1 MPDPTFK
8 SLARYD
14 AVLCDLDGCLAS
26 EAGGP
31 LDLARLAAVAEHNDR
46 ARRDRDRPIVTV
58 CTGRPISFAD
68 AMCRVI
74 HNDVLPCIAE
84 NGVWLYDPSDNRW
97 AMDPAI
103 TADDR
108 DAARHLHDWVRD
120 RFGGDGVTI
129 QPGKAAS
136 VSPYHHDPDYLKRIQ
151 PEIARHVEENGW
163 PFRVSATWNYINC
176 DLKHVSK
183 ATGIRRWI
191 AATHADPDRLA
202 GIGDT
207 PSDRAIA
214 ESVALF
220 AAPANRDRSIDGFCD
235 FISPHEQVAGVLDI
249 LDHLA
254 R

>member
-1 MPDPTFK
+1 MPDPIFK

-31 LDLARLAAVAEHNDR
+31 LDLTRLAAVAEHNDR
-46 ARRDRDRPIVTV
+46 ARRDRDRPVVTV

-84 NGVWLYDPSDNRW
+84 NGVWLYDPSDNTW

-103 TADDR
+103 TADHR
-108 DAARHLHDWVRD
+108 DAVRHLHDWVLD
-120 RFGGDGVTI
+120 RFGHDGLTI

-136 VSPYHHDPDYLKRIQ
+136 VSPYHHEPGYLNRIQ
-151 PEIARHVEENGW
+151 PEISRYVEENGW

-191 AATHADPDRLA
+191 AGTHADPDRLA

-207 PSDRAIA
+207 PGDRAIA
-214 ESVALF
+214 ESVATF
-220 AAPANRDRSIDGFCD
+220 AAPANRDRAIDGFCD
-235 FISPHEQVAGVLDI
+235 FISDHEQVAGVLDI
-249 LDHLA
+249 LEHLA

>member
-31 LDLARLAAVAEHNDR
+31 LDLDRLAAVADHNDR
-46 ARRDRDRPIVTV
+46 AKRDRDRPIMTV
-58 CTGRPISFAD
+58 CTGRPIPFAD
-68 AMCRVI
+68 CMCRVI

-84 NGVWLYDPSDNRW
+84 NGVWLYDPSDNSW
-97 AMDPAI
+97 QMDPAI
-103 TADDR
+103 THDHR
-108 DAARHLHDWVRD
+108 DAARDLERWLLD
-120 RFGGDGVTI
+120 RYGDDGVTI

-136 VSPYHHDPDYLKRIQ
+136 VSPYHRDPEVLQRIQ
-151 PEIARHVEENGW
+151 PEVAAQVEEQGW

-191 AATHADPDRLA
+191 AATGVDPDRLA

-207 PSDRAIA
+207 QGDRAIA
-214 ESVALF
+214 ESVAFF
-220 AAPANRDRSIDGFCD
+220 AAPANRDPSTDPWCD
-235 FISPHEQVAGVLDI
+235 YTSAHEQVAGVLDI
-249 LDHLA
+249 LAHLG